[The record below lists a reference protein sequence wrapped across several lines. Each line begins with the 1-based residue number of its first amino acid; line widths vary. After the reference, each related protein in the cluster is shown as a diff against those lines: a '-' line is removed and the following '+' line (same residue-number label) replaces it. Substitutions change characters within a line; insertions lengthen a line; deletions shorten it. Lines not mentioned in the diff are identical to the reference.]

1 MTSAIEV
8 HDLSKRFRL
17 YQEKYTSLKE
27 RILHAGRVP
36 HHDFWALRG
45 IDLEVAQGETIGIL
59 GRNGSGKSTFL
70 KCIAGVLKPTK
81 GEIRLRGHL
90 AAMLELGAG
99 FQPELS
105 GRDNIFLNASLLGMS
120 RRDVEKSFD
129 AIVAFAELEEFID
142 NQVRFYSSGMYVR
155 LGFAVAVNVDP
166 HILLVDEVLAV
177 GDERFQQKCMERI
190 HQFQRE
196 GRTIVVVSHAPDVMR
211 QMCNRVAVINS
222 GRLVTVG
229 PPGEA
234 IRTFREAL
242 LDAGESI
249 GSVPVLDEAEE
260 LAASLE
266 VASTVAPPLPPRIS
280 TGRRVQVTGSRLETS
295 VSGRTNLHPGEPA
308 SVVVDLEVSEALDG
322 VAFGCSVFAANG
334 ALIFDFDSGEPEHLS
349 IGRYEVTFR
358 FDSVPL
364 LDGAYTVNIRVQ
376 DPGGGIVHARLEPAA
391 KIVIENP
398 GTSTGIVALPL
409 HVDIATRSA
418 GGSLQSPPGSSLVD
432 QLTT

>member
-1 MTSAIEV
+1 MPSAIEV
-8 HDLSKRFRL
+8 HDVSKRFRL

-36 HHDFWALRG
+36 HHDFWALKD
-45 IDLEVAQGETIGIL
+45 IELEVAEGETIGIL
-59 GRNGSGKSTFL
+59 GRNGSGKSTLL
-70 KCIAGVLKPTK
+70 KCVAGVLKPTK
-81 GEIRLRGHL
+81 GEIRLRGQL

-120 RRDVEKSFD
+120 RRDVAKSFD

-166 HILLVDEVLAV
+166 DILLVDEVLAV

-190 HQFQRE
+190 HLFQRE

-222 GRLVTVG
+222 GQIVTVG
-229 PPGEA
+229 PPGPA

-249 GSVPVLDEAEE
+249 GSTPVLDEAEE
-260 LAASLE
+260 QAASSAE
-266 VASTVAPPLPPRIS
+266 AIPSPPPLPTQVS
-280 TGRRVQVTGSRLETS
+280 SGRRVRITGSRLETS
-295 VSGRTNLHPGEPA
+295 VTGRSNLHPGEPA
-308 SVVVDLEVSEALDG
+308 SVVVDLEVSETLEG
-322 VAFGCSVFAANG
+322 VAFGCSVWASNG
-334 ALIFDFDSGEPEHLS
+334 ALIFDYDSGVPERLPAGHS
-349 IGRYEVTFR
+349 VVTFR

-376 DPGGGIVHARLEPAA
+376 DPGGGTVHARLEPAA

-398 GTSTGIVALPL
+398 GTAVGIAALPL
-409 HVDIATRSA
+409 HVELTPMTP
-418 GGSLQSPPGSSLVD
+418 GGQPA
-432 QLTT
+432 